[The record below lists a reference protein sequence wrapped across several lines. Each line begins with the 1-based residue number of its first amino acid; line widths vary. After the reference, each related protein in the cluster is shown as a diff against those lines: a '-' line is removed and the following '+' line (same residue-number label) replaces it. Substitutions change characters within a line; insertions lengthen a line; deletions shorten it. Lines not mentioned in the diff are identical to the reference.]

1 MVNALN
7 PFSNYSFT
15 IDINFTKEKDVEE
28 EKEILGF
35 VIIGIGV
42 FMILGVLIAFCRQRG
57 SERKPIN

>member
-15 IDINFTKEKDVEE
+15 IDVNFTKEKDVEKE
-28 EKEILGF
+28 EEILGF

-42 FMILGVLIAFCRQRG
+42 LMILGVLIAFCRQKG
-57 SERKPIN
+57 SQQRPVN